1 MPKTWNIKIDNYFQ
15 ANPNCIIATA
25 HVDLFPTDLPL
36 EPNIREPNRKSATY
50 RQVFDSLTTEP
61 EKFFS
66 RHSGIVL
73 SANKVKPIKNKT
85 ELELEVLEA
94 NEGGSDGIINGGH
107 TVLAFEQAKNY
118 KYDLTE
124 ARVKVTIHIGLTEE
138 SAKDIALA
146 SNTTTPVD
154 SRSKVNARGDYKFIK
169 QYLAQLE
176 QKEDRKFRIAYYQNQ
191 SGAPRNAQCN
201 VNHLLKL
208 INCLDRNRYNPDGN
222 KRTKHPAGMSPP
234 SNITDTERE
243 RLTALLPLLTHALWI
258 EQRLYEIIQD
268 YISNP
273 RRKGVNDLASIDI
286 RKTTLLP
293 DSKYSFGFGA
303 PTDLALPIIASYRVF
318 LDKDYKWILP
328 FNEFAEDFLQH
339 LWTNYFRK
347 YLVSEKTAGNTVG
360 TKISRN
366 QEIWESL
373 YISAQSYLNQHL
385 VKMVNSSKEEE
396 SHVTQGAN
404 KRAKG
409 KRGELNA
416 TTVPK

>member
-1 MPKTWNIKIDNYFQ
+1 MPKTWSLKIDSCFQ

-25 HVDLFPTDLPL
+25 HVDTFPTDLPL

-50 RQVFDSLTTEP
+50 RQIFDSVTTQP

-66 RHSGIVL
+66 RHSGITLCV
-73 SANKVKPIKNKT
+73 NKIKPNRSKT

-94 NEGGSDGIINGGH
+94 SEGGSDGIINGGH

-118 KYDLTE
+118 KYDLTQ
-124 ARVKVTIHIGLTEE
+124 ARVKVTIHIGLVEDE
-138 SAKDIALA
+138 AKDIALA

-176 QKEDRKFRIAYYQNQ
+176 KAEDRKFRIAYYQNQ
-191 SGAPRNAQCN
+191 SGAPSNAQCN
-201 VNHLLKL
+201 VTHLLKL
-208 INCLDRNRYNPDGN
+208 LYCLDRNKYNPDSN
-222 KRTKHPAGMSPP
+222 KRTKHPAGMSIP
-234 SNITDTERE
+234 SQISDSERE
-243 RLTALLPLLTHALWI
+243 RLTALLPLLSHALWI
-258 EQRLYEIIQD
+258 EQRLYELIQD
-268 YISNP
+268 HISNP
-273 RRKGVNDLASIDI
+273 RRKGVNDLASIDT

-318 LDKDYKWILP
+318 LDQDYKWILP

-373 YISAQSYLNQHL
+373 YISAQSYLNSSL
-385 VKMVNSSKEEE
+385 VKMVNSGK
-396 SHVTQGAN
+396 
-404 KRAKG
+404 KREKLTLTSG
-409 KRGELNA
+409 
-416 TTVPK
+416 

>member
-1 MPKTWNIKIDNYFQ
+1 
-15 ANPNCIIATA
+15 
-25 HVDLFPTDLPL
+25 
-36 EPNIREPNRKSATY
+36 
-50 RQVFDSLTTEP
+50 
-61 EKFFS
+61 
-66 RHSGIVL
+66 
-73 SANKVKPIKNKT
+73 
-85 ELELEVLEA
+85 
-94 NEGGSDGIINGGH
+94 
-107 TVLAFEQAKNY
+107 
-118 KYDLTE
+118 
-124 ARVKVTIHIGLTEE
+124 RVKVTIHIGLSEE

-201 VNHLLKL
+201 VTHLLKL
-208 INCLDRNRYNPDGN
+208 LYCLDRNKYNPDGN
-222 KRTKHPAGMSPP
+222 KRTKHPAGMSLP
-234 SNITDTERE
+234 SNITDAERE

-273 RRKGVNDLASIDI
+273 RRKGANDLASIDI

-318 LDKDYKWILP
+318 LDKDYKWIIP

-339 LWTNYFRK
+339 LWNNYFRK

-385 VKMVNSSKEEE
+385 MQMVNSSKEEE
-396 SHVTQGAN
+396 SKVTQGSS
-404 KRAKG
+404 KRGKG
-409 KRGELNA
+409 KRDELNV

>member
-1 MPKTWNIKIDNYFQ
+1 MPKTWNIKIDNYIQ

-25 HVDLFPTDLPL
+25 HVDSFPIDLPL

-50 RQVFDSLTTEP
+50 RQIFDSLTTEP
-61 EKFFS
+61 GKFFS

-73 SANKVKPIKNKT
+73 SANKTKPVKNKT

-201 VNHLLKL
+201 VTHLLKL
-208 INCLDRNRYNPDGN
+208 LYCLDRNKYNPDSN
-222 KRTKHPAGMSPP
+222 KRAKHPAGMSIP

-243 RLTALLPLLTHALWI
+243 RLTALLPLLSQSLWI
-258 EQRLYEIIQD
+258 EQRLYEIIQEH
-268 YISNP
+268 ISNP

-385 VKMVNSSKEEE
+385 VKIVNSSK
-396 SHVTQGAN
+396 S
-404 KRAKG
+404 K
-409 KRGELNA
+409 ELKL
-416 TTVPK
+416 TPG

>member
-25 HVDLFPTDLPL
+25 HVDSFPTDLPL
-36 EPNIREPNRKSATY
+36 EPNIREANRKSVTY
-50 RQVFDSLTTEP
+50 RQIFDSLTTEP
-61 EKFFS
+61 TKFFS

-73 SANKVKPIKNKT
+73 SANKVKPNRNKT
-85 ELELEVLEA
+85 ELELEILEA

-107 TVLAFEQAKNY
+107 TVLAFEQARNY
-118 KYDLTE
+118 KYDLTQ

-169 QYLAQLE
+169 QYLVQLE
-176 QKEDRKFRIAYYQNQ
+176 RAEDRKFRIAYYQNQ

-201 VNHLLKL
+201 VTHLLKL
-208 INCLDRNRYNPDGN
+208 LYCLDRNKYNPDGN
-222 KRTKHPAGMSPP
+222 KRTKHPVGMSLP
-234 SNITDTERE
+234 SNITDAERE
-243 RLTALLPLLTHALWI
+243 RLTALLPLLSQALWI

-268 YISNP
+268 HISNP
-273 RRKGVNDLASIDI
+273 RRKGSNDLASIDI

-339 LWTNYFRK
+339 VWTNYFRK

-385 VKMVNSSKEEE
+385 VKMVNSSKSEEPKVTE
-396 SHVTQGAN
+396 STN
-404 KRAKG
+404 KRARRKS
-409 KRGELNA
+409 NA
-416 TTVPK
+416 TTVSK

>member
-25 HVDLFPTDLPL
+25 HVDSFPTDLPL
-36 EPNIREPNRKSATY
+36 EPNIREANRKSATY
-50 RQVFDSLTTEP
+50 RQIFDSLTTEP
-61 EKFFS
+61 AKFFS

-73 SANKVKPIKNKT
+73 SANKVKANRNKT
-85 ELELEVLEA
+85 ELELEILEA

-124 ARVKVTIHIGLTEE
+124 ARVKITIHIGLTEE

-176 QKEDRKFRIAYYQNQ
+176 RAEDRKFRIAYYQNQ

-201 VNHLLKL
+201 VTHLLKL
-208 INCLDRNRYNPDGN
+208 LYCLDRNKYNPDGN
-222 KRTKHPAGMSPP
+222 KRTKHPAGMSLP
-234 SNITDTERE
+234 SNITDVERE
-243 RLTALLPLLTHALWI
+243 RLTALLPLLSQALWI

-268 YISNP
+268 HISSP
-273 RRKGVNDLASIDI
+273 RRKGSNDLASIDI

-339 LWTNYFRK
+339 LWANYFRK

-373 YISAQSYLNQHL
+373 YISAQSYLNSSL
-385 VKMVNSSKEEE
+385 VKMVNSSKSEEPK
-396 SHVTQGAN
+396 VTQGAN

-409 KRGELNA
+409 KNDGA
-416 TTVPK
+416 TTVLK

>member
-25 HVDLFPTDLPL
+25 HVDSFPIDLPL

-50 RQVFDSLTTEP
+50 RQIFDSLTTEP
-61 EKFFS
+61 GKFFS

-73 SANKVKPIKNKT
+73 SANIAKPVKNKT

-201 VNHLLKL
+201 VTHLLKL
-208 INCLDRNRYNPDGN
+208 LYCLDRNKYNPDGN
-222 KRTKHPAGMSPP
+222 KRTKHPAGMSLP
-234 SNITDTERE
+234 SNITDAERE

-385 VKMVNSSKEEE
+385 VKMVNSSKQEEE
-396 SHVTQGAN
+396 SKVTQGR
-404 KRAKG
+404 KRRLQADK
-409 KRGELNA
+409 K
-416 TTVPK
+416 

>member
-1 MPKTWNIKIDNYFQ
+1 MPKTWNLKIDSYFQ
-15 ANPNCIIATA
+15 AAPNCIIATA
-25 HVDLFPTDLPL
+25 HVDTFPTDLPL

-50 RQVFDSLTTEP
+50 RQIFDSVTTQP

-73 SANKVKPIKNKT
+73 SANKVKPNKSKT

-94 NEGGSDGIINGGH
+94 SEGGSDGIINGGH

-118 KYDLTE
+118 KYDLTQ
-124 ARVKVTIHIGLTEE
+124 ARVKVTIHIGLVEDE
-138 SAKDIALA
+138 AKDIALA

-176 QKEDRKFRIAYYQNQ
+176 KAEDKKFRIAYYQNQ

-201 VNHLLKL
+201 VTHLLKL
-208 INCLDRNRYNPDGN
+208 LYCLDRNKYNPDSN
-222 KRTKHPAGMSPP
+222 KRTKHPAGMSIP
-234 SNITDTERE
+234 SQISDTERE
-243 RLTALLPLLTHALWI
+243 RLTALLPLLSQALWI

-268 YISNP
+268 HISNP

-318 LDKDYKWILP
+318 LDQDYKWILP

-366 QEIWESL
+366 QDIWESL

-385 VKMVNSSKEEE
+385 VKMVNSGK
-396 SHVTQGAN
+396 
-404 KRAKG
+404 KREKLTLTSG
-409 KRGELNA
+409 
-416 TTVPK
+416 

>member
-1 MPKTWNIKIDNYFQ
+1 MPKTWNIKIDSYFQ
-15 ANPNCIIATA
+15 AAPNCIIATA
-25 HVDLFPTDLPL
+25 HVDIFPTDLPL

-50 RQVFDSLTTEP
+50 RQIFDSVTTQP

-66 RHSGIVL
+66 RHSGITLCV
-73 SANKVKPIKNKT
+73 NKVKPNKNKT
-85 ELELEVLEA
+85 SLELEVLEA
-94 NEGGSDGIINGGH
+94 SEGGSDGIINGGH
-107 TVLAFEQAKNY
+107 TVLAFEQAKTY
-118 KYDLTE
+118 KYDLTQ
-124 ARVKVTIHIGLTEE
+124 ARVKVTIHIGLVEDE
-138 SAKDIALA
+138 AKDIALA

-176 QKEDRKFRIAYYQNQ
+176 KAEDRKFRIAYYQNQ

-201 VNHLLKL
+201 VTHLLKL
-208 INCLDRNRYNPDGN
+208 LYCLDRNKYNPDSN
-222 KRTKHPAGMSPP
+222 KRTKHPAGMSIP
-234 SNITDTERE
+234 SHISDTERE

-258 EQRLYEIIQD
+258 EQRLYELIQEH
-268 YISNP
+268 ISNP
-273 RRKGVNDLASIDI
+273 RRKGVNDLASIDT
-286 RKTTLLP
+286 RKNTLLP

-318 LDKDYKWILP
+318 LDQDYKWILP

-347 YLVSEKTAGNTVG
+347 YLISEKTAGNTVG

-373 YISAQSYLNQHL
+373 YISAQSYLNSSL
-385 VKMVNSSKEEE
+385 VKMVNS
-396 SHVTQGAN
+396 
-404 KRAKG
+404 G
-409 KRGELNA
+409 KKQEKLTLTSG
-416 TTVPK
+416 

>member
-25 HVDLFPTDLPL
+25 HVDSFPIDLPL

-50 RQVFDSLTTEP
+50 RQIFDSLTTEP
-61 EKFFS
+61 AKFFS

-73 SANKVKPIKNKT
+73 SANIVKPSKT
-85 ELELEVLEA
+85 SLELEILEA
-94 NEGGSDGIINGGH
+94 SEGGSDGIINGGH

-118 KYDLTE
+118 KYDLTQ
-124 ARVKVTIHIGLTEE
+124 ARVKVTIHMGLTEE
-138 SAKDIALA
+138 SALDIALA

-154 SRSKVNARGDYKFIK
+154 SRSKVSARGDYKFIK
-169 QYLAQLE
+169 QYLVQLE
-176 QKEDRKFRIAYYQNQ
+176 RAEDRKFRIAYYQNQ

-201 VNHLLKL
+201 VTHLLKL
-208 INCLDRNRYNPDGN
+208 LYCLDRNKYNPDGN
-222 KRTKHPAGMSPP
+222 KRTKHPAGMSLP
-234 SNITDTERE
+234 SNITDAERE
-243 RLTALLPLLTHALWI
+243 RLTALLPLLSQALWI

-268 YISNP
+268 HISSP
-273 RRKGVNDLASIDI
+273 RRKGSNDLASIDI

-318 LDKDYKWILP
+318 LDQDYKWILP

-339 LWTNYFRK
+339 LWTSYFRK

-385 VKMVNSSKEEE
+385 MKMVNSSKSEE

-409 KRGELNA
+409 KNDGA
-416 TTVPK
+416 TTVLK

>member
-25 HVDLFPTDLPL
+25 HVDSFPIDLPL

-50 RQVFDSLTTEP
+50 RQIFDSLTTEP
-61 EKFFS
+61 GKFFS

-73 SANKVKPIKNKT
+73 SANIAKPVKNKT

-201 VNHLLKL
+201 VTHLLKL
-208 INCLDRNRYNPDGN
+208 LYCLDRNKYNPDGN
-222 KRTKHPAGMSPP
+222 KRTKHPAGMSLP
-234 SNITDTERE
+234 SNITDAERE

>member
-1 MPKTWNIKIDNYFQ
+1 MPKTWNLKIDSYFQ
-15 ANPNCIIATA
+15 AAPNCIIATA
-25 HVDLFPTDLPL
+25 HVDTFPTDLPL

-50 RQVFDSLTTEP
+50 RQIFDSVTTQP
-61 EKFFS
+61 DKFFS
-66 RHSGIVL
+66 RHSGITLCV
-73 SANKVKPIKNKT
+73 NKIKPNKNKT

-94 NEGGSDGIINGGH
+94 SEGGSDGIINGGH

-118 KYDLTE
+118 KYDLSQ
-124 ARVKVTIHIGLTEE
+124 ARVKVTIHIGLVEDE
-138 SAKDIALA
+138 AKDIALA

-176 QKEDRKFRIAYYQNQ
+176 KAEDRKFRIAYYQNQ

-201 VNHLLKL
+201 VTHLLKL
-208 INCLDRNRYNPDGN
+208 LYCLDRNKYNPDSN
-222 KRTKHPAGMSPP
+222 KRTKHPAGMSIP
-234 SNITDTERE
+234 SQISDTERE

-268 YISNP
+268 HISNP

-303 PTDLALPIIASYRVF
+303 PTDLVLPIIASYRVF
-318 LDKDYKWILP
+318 LDQDYKWILP

-366 QEIWESL
+366 QDIWESL
-373 YISAQSYLNQHL
+373 YISAQSYLNSSL
-385 VKMVNSSKEEE
+385 VKMVNSGNQRQKLTLTS
-396 SHVTQGAN
+396 G
-404 KRAKG
+404 
-409 KRGELNA
+409 
-416 TTVPK
+416 

>member
-25 HVDLFPTDLPL
+25 HVDSFPTDLPL

-73 SANKVKPIKNKT
+73 SANKVKPSKT
-85 ELELEVLEA
+85 SLELEILEA

-118 KYDLTE
+118 KYDLTQ

-154 SRSKVNARGDYKFIK
+154 SRSKVNARGDYKFLK
-169 QYLAQLE
+169 QYLTQLE
-176 QKEDRKFRIAYYQNQ
+176 AEEDTKFRIAYYQNQ

-201 VNHLLKL
+201 VTHLLKL
-208 INCLDRNRYNPDGN
+208 LNCLDRNRYNPDGN
-222 KRTKHPAGMSPP
+222 KRAKHPANMNIP

-243 RLTALLPLLTHALWI
+243 RLTTLLPLLPKALWI
-258 EQRLYEIIQD
+258 EQRFYEIIQEH
-268 YISNP
+268 ISNP
-273 RRKGVNDLASIDI
+273 RRKGANDLASIDI

-339 LWTNYFRK
+339 LWNNYFRK

-385 VKMVNSSKEEE
+385 VKMVNSSKQE
-396 SHVTQGAN
+396 SESKVTQGSS
-404 KRAKG
+404 KRGKG
-409 KRGELNA
+409 KRDELNA

>member
-25 HVDLFPTDLPL
+25 HVDSFPTDLPL

-50 RQVFDSLTTEP
+50 RQVFDSLTTQP

-73 SANKVKPIKNKT
+73 SANIVKPSKT
-85 ELELEVLEA
+85 SLELEILEA
-94 NEGGSDGIINGGH
+94 SEGGSDGIINGGH
-107 TVLAFEQAKNY
+107 TVLGFEQAKNY
-118 KYDLTE
+118 NYNLSQ
-124 ARVKVTIHIGLTEE
+124 ARVKVTIHIGLSEDE
-138 SAKDIALA
+138 AKDIALA

-169 QYLAQLE
+169 QYLADLE

-191 SGAPRNAQCN
+191 TGAPRNAQCN

-258 EQRLYEIIQD
+258 EQRLYEIVQD
-268 YISNP
+268 HISNP

-318 LDKDYKWILP
+318 LDQDYNWIIP
-328 FNEFAEDFLQH
+328 FDEFAEDFLQH

-385 VKMVNSSKEEE
+385 MQMVNSSKEEE
-396 SHVTQGAN
+396 ESKVTEGAN
-404 KRAKG
+404 KRG
-409 KRGELNA
+409 KRKNDGA
-416 TTVPK
+416 TTVLK

>member
-1 MPKTWNIKIDNYFQ
+1 MPKTWNLKIDNYFQ
-15 ANPNCIIATA
+15 PNPNCIIATA
-25 HVDLFPTDLPL
+25 HVDSFPTDLPL

-50 RQVFDSLTTEP
+50 RQVFDSLTTQP
-61 EKFFS
+61 DKFFS
-66 RHSGIVL
+66 RHSGITL
-73 SANKVKPIKNKT
+73 SANKVKPSKT
-85 ELELEVLEA
+85 SLELEILEA
-94 NEGGSDGIINGGH
+94 SEGGSDGIINGGH
-107 TVLAFEQAKNY
+107 TVLGFEQAKNY
-118 KYDLTE
+118 NYNLTQ
-124 ARVKVTIHIGLTEE
+124 ARVKVTIHIGLSEDE
-138 SAKDIALA
+138 AKDIALA

-169 QYLAQLE
+169 QYLASLE
-176 QKEDRKFRIAYYQNQ
+176 QKEERKFRIAYYQNQ

-258 EQRLYEIIQD
+258 EQRLYEIVQEH
-268 YISNP
+268 ISNP

-318 LDKDYKWILP
+318 LSEDYKWIIP
-328 FNEFAEDFLQH
+328 FDEFAEDFLQH
-339 LWTNYFRK
+339 LWNNYFRK

-373 YISAQSYLNQHL
+373 YISAQSYLNQYL
-385 VKMVNSSKEEE
+385 MKMVNSSKEESE
-396 SHVTQGAN
+396 SKVTQST
-404 KRAKG
+404 KG
-409 KRGELNA
+409 RVQAGK
-416 TTVPK
+416 K

>member
-25 HVDLFPTDLPL
+25 HVDSFPTDLPL

-73 SANKVKPIKNKT
+73 SANIAKPVKNKT

-107 TVLAFEQAKNY
+107 TILGFEQAKNY
-118 KYDLTE
+118 NYNLSQ
-124 ARVKVTIHIGLTEE
+124 ARVKVTIHIGLSENE
-138 SAKDIALA
+138 AKDIALA

-201 VNHLLKL
+201 VTHLLKL
-208 INCLDRNRYNPDGN
+208 LYCLDRNRYNPDGN

-258 EQRLYEIIQD
+258 EQRLYEIIQEH
-268 YISNP
+268 ISNP

-339 LWTNYFRK
+339 LWNNYFRK

-396 SHVTQGAN
+396 SKVTESTK
-404 KRAKG
+404 KRGKG
-409 KRGELNA
+409 KSDELSA
-416 TTVPK
+416 TNVPK

>member
-15 ANPNCIIATA
+15 ANAYCIIATA
-25 HVDLFPTDLPL
+25 HVDSFPTDLPL

-50 RQVFDSLTTEP
+50 RQIFDSLTTEP
-61 EKFFS
+61 VKFFS

-73 SANKVKPIKNKT
+73 SANKVKPSKNKT

-94 NEGGSDGIINGGH
+94 SEGGSDGIINGGH
-107 TVLAFEQAKNY
+107 TVLAFENAKNY
-118 KYDLTE
+118 KYNLTQ
-124 ARVKVTIHIGLTEE
+124 ARVKVTIHIGLLEE
-138 SAKDIALA
+138 EAKDIALA

-169 QYLAQLE
+169 QYLASLE
-176 QKEDRKFRIAYYQNQ
+176 VAENRKFRIGYYQNQ

-208 INCLDRNRYNPDGN
+208 INCLDRNKYNPDGN
-222 KRTKHPAGMSPP
+222 KRTKHPAGMSIP
-234 SNITDTERE
+234 SQITDTERQ
-243 RLTALLPLLTHALWI
+243 RLTALLPLLSEALWI
-258 EQRLYEIIQD
+258 EQRLYELIQEH
-268 YISNP
+268 ISNP
-273 RRKGVNDLASIDI
+273 RRKGGNDLASIDT
-286 RKTTLLP
+286 RKNTLLP

-303 PTDLALPIIASYRVF
+303 PSDLALPIIASYRVF

-328 FNEFAEDFLQH
+328 FEEFAEDFLQH

-385 VKMVNSSKEEE
+385 VKMVNSSKLQKLKLTA
-396 SHVTQGAN
+396 S
-404 KRAKG
+404 
-409 KRGELNA
+409 
-416 TTVPK
+416 

>member
-1 MPKTWNIKIDNYFQ
+1 MPKTWNLKIDSYFQ
-15 ANPNCIIATA
+15 AAPNCIIATA
-25 HVDLFPTDLPL
+25 HVDTFPIDLPL

-50 RQVFDSLTTEP
+50 RQIFDSVTTQP

-66 RHSGIVL
+66 RHSGITLCV
-73 SANKVKPIKNKT
+73 NKIKPNRSKT

-94 NEGGSDGIINGGH
+94 SEGGSDGIINGGH

-118 KYDLTE
+118 KYDLTQ
-124 ARVKVTIHIGLTEE
+124 ARVKVTIHIGLVEDE
-138 SAKDIALA
+138 AKDIALA

-176 QKEDRKFRIAYYQNQ
+176 KAEDRKFRIAYYQNQ

-201 VNHLLKL
+201 VTHLLKL
-208 INCLDRNRYNPDGN
+208 LYCLDRNKYNPDSN
-222 KRTKHPAGMSPP
+222 KRTKHPAGMSVP
-234 SNITDTERE
+234 SQISDSERE

-258 EQRLYEIIQD
+258 EQRLYELIQEH
-268 YISNP
+268 ISNP

-318 LDKDYKWILP
+318 LDQDYKWILP

-339 LWTNYFRK
+339 LWKNYFWK

-373 YISAQSYLNQHL
+373 YISAQSYLNSSL
-385 VKMVNSSKEEE
+385 VKMVNS
-396 SHVTQGAN
+396 
-404 KRAKG
+404 G
-409 KRGELNA
+409 KKQEKL
-416 TTVPK
+416 TLTSS

>member
-1 MPKTWNIKIDNYFQ
+1 MPKTWNIKIDSYFQ

-25 HVDLFPTDLPL
+25 HVDTFPTDLPL

-50 RQVFDSLTTEP
+50 RQIFDSVTTQP

-66 RHSGIVL
+66 RHSGITLCV
-73 SANKVKPIKNKT
+73 NKIKPNRSKT
-85 ELELEVLEA
+85 ELQLEVLEA
-94 NEGGSDGIINGGH
+94 SEGGSDGIINGGH

-118 KYDLTE
+118 KYDLTQ
-124 ARVKVTIHIGLTEE
+124 ARVKVTIHIGLVEDE
-138 SAKDIALA
+138 AKDIALA

-176 QKEDRKFRIAYYQNQ
+176 KAEDRKFRIAYYQNQ

-201 VNHLLKL
+201 VTHLLKL
-208 INCLDRNRYNPDGN
+208 LYCLDRNKYNPDSN
-222 KRTKHPAGMSPP
+222 KRTKHPAGMSVP
-234 SNITDTERE
+234 SQISDSERE

-258 EQRLYEIIQD
+258 EQRLYELIQEH
-268 YISNP
+268 ISNP

-318 LDKDYKWILP
+318 LDQDYKWILP

-373 YISAQSYLNQHL
+373 YISAQSYLNSSL
-385 VKMVNSSKEEE
+385 VKMVNSGK
-396 SHVTQGAN
+396 
-404 KRAKG
+404 KREKLTLTSG
-409 KRGELNA
+409 
-416 TTVPK
+416 

>member
-25 HVDLFPTDLPL
+25 HVDSFPTDLPL
-36 EPNIREPNRKSATY
+36 EPNIREPNRRSATY

-73 SANKVKPIKNKT
+73 SANIAKPVKNKT
-85 ELELEVLEA
+85 ELELEILEA

-107 TVLAFEQAKNY
+107 TVLGFEQAKNY
-118 KYDLTE
+118 NYNLSQ
-124 ARVKVTIHIGLTEE
+124 ARVKVTIHIGLSEDE
-138 SAKDIALA
+138 AKDIALA

-201 VNHLLKL
+201 VNHLVKL

-258 EQRLYEIIQD
+258 EQRLYEIIQEH
-268 YISNP
+268 ISNP
-273 RRKGVNDLASIDI
+273 RRKGANDLASIDI

-385 VKMVNSSKEEE
+385 MQMVNSSKEEKPK
-396 SHVTQGAN
+396 VTQGA
-404 KRAKG
+404 KG
-409 KRGELNA
+409 RVQAGK
-416 TTVPK
+416 K